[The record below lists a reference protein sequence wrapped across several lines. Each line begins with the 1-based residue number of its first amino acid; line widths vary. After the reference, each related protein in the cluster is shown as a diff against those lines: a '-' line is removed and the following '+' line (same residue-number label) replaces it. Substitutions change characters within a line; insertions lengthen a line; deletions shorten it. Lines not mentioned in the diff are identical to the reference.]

1 MIRRVAS
8 AAVFAL
14 SLGLTPPVPAF
25 AQAAQS
31 TPASAAASAATHVQ
45 LPAPDGRTIDVS
57 VWQAENEQAVILF
70 GHGWGAQPAAYHRI
84 IDYWT
89 AHGFTVIAPMH
100 TDSMQHPQHA
110 EQTTQTIFLT
120 RLVDLAVVRG
130 YVKAS
135 HPGKPLIAAGH
146 SFGSLNA
153 LMEAGALTVAGPQ
166 SDADVKVVVALSS
179 PGVIPNVVNA
189 QTFASVT
196 TPILMVTGD
205 ADLVPGFVTD
215 ARDHRAPFDNSPAGG
230 KMLLTFAGGDHS
242 LIGNADAADFD
253 LIATTTTDFMRAH
266 ALGDTAAQARLDAL
280 TAPEGVTVERR

>member
-1 MIRRVAS
+1 MIRRT
-8 AAVFAL
+8 AAAFVLAL
-14 SLGLTPPVPAF
+14 SLGSVAALPAI
-25 AQAAQS
+25 AQQA
-31 TPASAAASAATHVQ
+31 PATAEAGSAATHVS

-57 VWQAENEQAVILF
+57 VWQAADEQGVILF
-70 GHGWGAQPAAYHRI
+70 GHGWGSDPAAYHHI
-84 IDYWT
+84 IDYWV
-89 AHGFTVIAPMH
+89 AHGFTVVAPMH
-100 TDSMQHPQHA
+100 TDSMLHPQRA
-110 EQTTQTIFLT
+110 EQTTQTIFIT
-120 RLVDLAVVRG
+120 RIVDLAVVRG